1 MEIIHNGKNRRSH
14 TGKTR
19 HIQIKRV
26 LEVRNQRKTLQEQER
41 TLWKELLRLQN
52 IDPKEPLYQKPKIS
66 LDHIKKLQKIVT
78 HEELS

>member
-1 MEIIHNGKNRRSH
+1 MSYNTKL
-14 TGKTR
+14 K
-19 HIQIKRV
+19 QF

-66 LDHIKKLQKIVT
+66 LDQIKKLQKIVT
-78 HEELS
+78 HEQLTQILEVIEK